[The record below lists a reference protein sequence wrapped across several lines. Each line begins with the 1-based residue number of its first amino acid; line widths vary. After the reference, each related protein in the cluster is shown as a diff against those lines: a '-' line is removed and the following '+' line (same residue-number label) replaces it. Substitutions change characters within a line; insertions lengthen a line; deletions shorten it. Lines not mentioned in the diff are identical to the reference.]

1 MSWTCPAVAA
11 ALVLVACG
19 GTPSPAPASLDAAP
33 GPAFG
38 VFLEA
43 FQDAAIWS
51 QTADLAAFLADGAVI
66 DGTPARLGT
75 ADERRAFRED
85 STHAAMLDD
94 WARAEVGFYLTTRD
108 DLEPLGEGRYRMGLL
123 RLRRDGSV
131 VAAYAFTVAEVRGW
145 IKIVEVARVE

>member
-1 MSWTCPAVAA
+1 MSWSCPAVAA

-19 GTPSPAPASLDAAP
+19 GTPSPAPASPDAAP

-51 QTADLAAFLADGAVI
+51 QTADLAAFLADGAVV
-66 DGTPARLGT
+66 GGVPVRLGT

-85 STHAAMLDD
+85 PAHAAILED
-94 WARAEVGFYLTTRD
+94 WSRTEVGFYTTIPA
-108 DLEPLGEGRYRMGLL
+108 DLDPRGDERYRMAL
-123 RLRRDGSV
+123 RQLRDDGT
-131 VAAYAFTVAEVRGW
+131 VATVYHLTIAEVRGW